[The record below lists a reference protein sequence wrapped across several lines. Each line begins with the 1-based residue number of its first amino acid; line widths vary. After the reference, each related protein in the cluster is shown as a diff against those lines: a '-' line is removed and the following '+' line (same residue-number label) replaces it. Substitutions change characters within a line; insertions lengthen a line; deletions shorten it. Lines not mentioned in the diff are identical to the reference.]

1 MAQEALIL
9 KFLRA
14 AKQRLTSAEL
24 LLKAD
29 MGLDS
34 TYLARYAVECS
45 LKALL
50 LARTPKRSWPS
61 VEAVFQGRGGHN
73 LERLKA
79 RLQQRGVSFD
89 RNIVQSLRVVSTW
102 NTDLRYEVGKI
113 PRDDALRFVAAVR
126 EILKW
131 AEQTASP

>member
-1 MAQEALIL
+1 MAQQALVL

-24 LLKAD
+24 LLAAG
-29 MGLDS
+29 MGLDA
-34 TYLARYAVECS
+34 TYLAGYAVECS

-50 LARTPKRSWPS
+50 LARTPRRAWHS
-61 VEAVFQGRGGHN
+61 VERAFQGKGGHN

-79 RLQQRGVSFD
+79 LLERRGVSFETQL
-89 RNIVQSLRVVSTW
+89 VQHLRIVSTW

-113 PRDDALRFVAAVR
+113 PEVDAQRFVDAVR

-131 AEQTASP
+131 SQRTA

>member
-1 MAQEALIL
+1 MAQDALIL

-29 MGLDS
+29 LGLDA
-34 TYLARYAVECS
+34 TYLAGYAVECS

-50 LARTPKRSWPS
+50 LARTPKRGWGS
-61 VEAVFQGRGGHN
+61 VEGVFQGRGGHN
-73 LERLKA
+73 FERLKA
-79 RLQQRGVSFD
+79 LLQRRGVAFD
-89 RNIVQSLRVVSTW
+89 SELVRRLRVVSTW
-102 NTDLRYEVGKI
+102 NTDLRYEVGRI
-113 PRDDALRFVAAVR
+113 PREDALQFVAAVK

-131 AEQTASP
+131 AEQMA